1 MSWPGAVGA
10 ANASEIRWPDGKRF
24 AFTVFEDP
32 DASPLSASREVYSL
46 LSDLGFRTTVGVWT
60 VDPGAERRNSRGET
74 CENPE
79 FLAWMQELQRR
90 GFEIGLHSVAP
101 GSLSRE
107 EIVEGLARFR
117 AHFGGDPV
125 TMANHYNADAM
136 YWGPARLNGLS
147 RAIYNIATRGKQV
160 GRFNG
165 EREGHPSF
173 WGDLCRSRVRY
184 CRNFVFREL
193 NTLKACPMMPYHDPD
208 RPYVNQWYAAA
219 EASNRPSFLKR
230 VTESTIDRLEEEGGA
245 AIIYTHF
252 GHGFFDNGSLDTRF
266 KAIMTR
272 LAQKNGWFVPVKT
285 LLGFLE
291 MQGRGRTISR
301 AERNRMAWR
310 WLWAKLRYGTS

>member
-1 MSWPGAVGA
+1 MSQPGVAGA
-10 ANASEIRWPDGKRF
+10 ADASGIAWPEGKRF
-24 AFTVFEDP
+24 AFTIFEDP
-32 DASPLSASREVYSL
+32 DGLPLSASREVYSF

-60 VDPGAERRNSRGET
+60 VEPGEARRNSLGET
-74 CENPE
+74 CEHPE
-79 FLAWMQELQRR
+79 YRAWMQELQRR

-101 GSLSRE
+101 ASLTRD

-147 RAIYNIATRGKQV
+147 RALYNAVTLGRQL
-160 GRFNG
+160 GRFHG

-173 WGDLCRSRVRY
+173 WGDLCRSHVRY

-208 RPYVNQWYAAA
+208 RPYVNQWYASA
-219 EASNRPSFLKR
+219 EASNLTRFLER
-230 VTESTIDRLEEEGGA
+230 VTEDSIERLEDEGGA

-252 GHGFFDNGSLDTRF
+252 GHQYFDSGSLDPRF

-291 MQGRGRTISR
+291 TQGRGQTISR
-301 AERNRMAWR
+301 AARDRMARR
-310 WLWAKLRYGTS
+310 WLWAKLRHGTS